1 MTTLINDLQGEI
13 GLKYVKTN
21 EPMCHHTSLRIGGP
35 SELFLEIDQIEE
47 LIKVVKLLQAR
58 SQPFIIL
65 GASTK
70 TLFPT
75 GVTHGVVIKN
85 NCRTFE
91 MMSMKGQI
99 RNGKIAFDD
108 ALLYADSGTMMNQ
121 IVRYT
126 LDQSFGGLEH
136 ALGLPGTVG
145 GAIATDAY
153 HPKTGEH
160 VLDSVKTV
168 TILDSNGEIKEVDST
183 YFKTDKKK
191 CIILQVVFKIHTGDK
206 KTLWERADKAVAYR
220 SEHLPQ
226 GTMIGPVFEDISIAD
241 AMTIPTPNYTTSP
254 SFLIKKVGHSISE
267 TGNVHVW
274 EKDANY
280 LCIEGEITSDQI
292 LSCIKKIQHEVYATF
307 KIQLEIGMTIV
318 KQ

>member
-1 MTTLINDLQGEI
+1 MTTLIKDLEAEI
-13 GLKYVKTN
+13 GLKHIKTN
-21 EPMCHHTSLRIGGP
+21 EPMSHHTSLRIGGP

-47 LIKVVKLLQAR
+47 LIKVVKFLQKR

-75 GVTHGVVIKN
+75 GVTPGVVIKN

-99 RNGKIAFDD
+99 RNGKVAFDD

-145 GAIATDAY
+145 GAVATDAY
-153 HPKTGEH
+153 YPKTGKH
-160 VLDSVKTV
+160 VLDSVKTI
-168 TILDSNGEIKEVDST
+168 TILDNDGEIREVDVET
-183 YFKTDKKK
+183 FKALKKK
-191 CIILQVVFKIHTGDK
+191 CSILQVVFQIHTGDK
-206 KTLWERADKAVAYR
+206 KTLWEKADDAVAFR
-220 SEHLPQ
+220 TEHFPKESV
-226 GTMIGPVFEDISIAD
+226 IGPIFNDISIAD
-241 AMTIPTPNYTTSP
+241 AMTIPTPNYDTSP
-254 SFLIKKVGHSISE
+254 SYLIKKVGLGSSEKGTVRLSE
-267 TGNVHVW
+267 T
-274 EKDANY
+274 DANY
-280 LCIEGEITSDQI
+280 LYIEGLATANQI
-292 LSCIKKIQHEVYATF
+292 VSSIKKIQHDVYTTF
-307 KIQLEIGMTIV
+307 KIQLELGMTIV
-318 KQ
+318 N